1 MKYVTS
7 SLLPFYNDD
16 MWSVMLSRKSSSGA
30 DLTADGNTQKI
41 QYDLRT
47 SQYDAS
53 RETIV
58 YSYSTSS
65 IADGSTTSGSFS
77 IKQFIQ
83 VRCLLVVMETLD
95 NHLVVR

>member
-1 MKYVTS
+1 
-7 SLLPFYNDD
+7 
-16 MWSVMLSRKSSSGA
+16 MLSRKSSSGA
-30 DLTADGNTQKI
+30 DLTGDGNSQKI

-47 SQYDAS
+47 SQYDSS

-65 IADGSTTSGSFS
+65 TDGSTTSGSLS
-77 IKQFIQ
+77 TSRFIRQ
-83 VRCLLVVMETLD
+83 VRCLLVVMETWA